1 MSLSTL
7 STKALIAFLLFSL
20 TGCGGQIS
28 RTEESKTST
37 DYDDLVELFGE
48 WREFQKPRLIEGV
61 PDYTA
66 GAMSDQF
73 EELGTY
79 RQQLD
84 RIDPGGWPINQQV
97 DYRVVLAEINGMD
110 FDHRIRRPWSRDPA
124 FYTLIHSARSDVP
137 AHEGPNAFPPIE
149 LWMYDYP
156 LNSADATELTGRIKT
171 IPALLSQARGNLVE
185 DARGLWMGGI
195 RAMKSQ
201 SAGLGALVE
210 RVSEH
215 SQLLAAISTAQQ
227 STDEFRSWLEEELP
241 SRNGPSGVGKDNY
254 TWYLQTVHLIP
265 YTWEEEVTIMRREL
279 ARAHASLRLEEHR
292 NQDLPPL
299 ERIDNSEEYD
309 RRHHTA
315 AGKYMAFLEDGGFM
329 TVKDY
334 MDAALRAQIGSFFP
348 SSGLRGFFYE
358 VSYREPLALI
368 THFHHWIELAQ
379 MDNEPHSNPIRR
391 DPLPYNIFDG
401 RSEGLATGIEE
412 MSMHAGLFD
421 DNPRARELVW
431 IMLAQRAAR
440 AIAGLHLHS
449 NDWSM
454 EEAVKFASDWT
465 PRGWMPADSNT
476 VWGEQHLYLK
486 QPGYGTSYVIG
497 KIEIE
502 ALIAERASQLGSEFT
517 MKRFMDEFRAAG
529 LIPVSLIRWE
539 LTGQPPNIAL
549 PD

>member
-1 MSLSTL
+1 MTLSTL
-7 STKALIAFLLFSL
+7 CAKALIAFLLFSL

-66 GAMSDQF
+66 AAMSDQF

-84 RIDPGGWPINQQV
+84 QIDPGEWPISQQV

-156 LNSADATELTGRIKT
+156 LNSADTAELTGRIKT

-201 SAGLGALVE
+201 SASLGALVE
-210 RVSEH
+210 HVSEH

-348 SSGLRGFFYE
+348 SSGLRGFFHE

-379 MDNEPHSNPIRR
+379 MDNEPHSNPIRK

-421 DNPRARELVW
+421 DDPRARELVW

-454 EEAVKFASDWT
+454 EEAVRFASDWT

-476 VWGEQHLYLK
+476 VWGEQHLYLQ

-497 KIEIE
+497 KVEIE